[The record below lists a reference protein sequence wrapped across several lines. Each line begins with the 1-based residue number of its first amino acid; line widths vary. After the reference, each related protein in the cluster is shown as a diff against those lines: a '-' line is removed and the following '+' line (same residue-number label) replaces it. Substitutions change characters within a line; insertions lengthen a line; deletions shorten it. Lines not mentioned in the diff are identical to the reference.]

1 MGEEGGEG
9 SEGETVRSNAC
20 EIAILWQCGV
30 CAMPSITSM
39 CQYYVSVFA
48 STLYSYYARNNVA
61 HTKPPP
67 IATPFACHMKD
78 APEVARC
85 ANFAPCVR
93 SRRRRG
99 GTEPRREGQDT
110 RTSQCIARI
119 IAAAGGVDCRTT
131 ACVRRRRRECGCPGG
146 ESIRLPVPV
155 PMRASLPLPLP
166 LPVPLPVVVS
176 AMVVL
181 RAKPVARD
189 PAHAYGQG
197 GHGDVQVVTLEA
209 MQDDPAS
216 LRGAAVLDL
225 VGSASKLPGDVG
237 AGLPPRR
244 ALRAHELGEPEG
256 ASPTAM
262 LAGCPQRD
270 ARAVPAFDDAHGH
283 AHGRGVEGGRRAAEE
298 AAGALGAR
306 DSPGVAGH
314 GEDRAEQDGGEG
326 GEGAG
331 GAGCREGEG
340 QGCGGGRGGGGGR
353 RVGYSGRLRRRQ
365 GQGVRSRGGQP
376 RRGGST
382 WGEDLEVL
390 CTELSQ
396 HRVGRPRRCG
406 GGGVVSV
413 VREQRGEGVPRTEDE
428 SEVVHGVCSK
438 KSLRE

>member
-1 MGEEGGEG
+1 MH
-9 SEGETVRSNAC
+9 VRSQYCGSVAF
-20 EIAILWQCGV
+20 AQCQVLLV
-30 CAMPSITSM
+30 CVSTM
-39 CQYYVSVFA
+39 CQYSLVLCIA
-48 STLYSYYARNNVA
+48 TTLETMWHIQSD
-61 HTKPPP
+61 PP

-99 GTEPRREGQDT
+99 GTEPWREGQDT

-244 ALRAHELGEPEG
+244 ALGAHELGEPEG
-256 ASPTAM
+256 ACPTAM

-306 DSPGVAGH
+306 NSPGVAGH

-331 GAGCREGEG
+331 GAGHGEGEG